1 MASTIDPVTE
11 TAADPAIADADRR
24 VERAKA
30 SLRSRF
36 EQLER
41 RFVGVRDR
49 LDVPEHIRRHPLPAV
64 GIALAL
70 GALAGR
76 SRRATNGTAERSLG
90 GAAVAMAASLALR
103 IVREL
108 VIAQLGVTAKRYLEH
123 SD

>member
-1 MASTIDPVTE
+1 MASDTTGPLT
-11 TAADPAIADADRR
+11 DPAIADADRR

-36 EQLER
+36 EEIER

-76 SRRATNGTAERSLG
+76 GGTRRAAIDAPGERSLG
-90 GAAVAMAASLALR
+90 GTAFALAATLALR

-108 VIAQLGVTAKRYLEH
+108 AIAQLGITAKRYLEH

>member
-1 MASTIDPVTE
+1 MASDTTDPLT
-11 TAADPAIADADRR
+11 DPAIADADRR

-36 EQLER
+36 EELEQ
-41 RFVGVRDR
+41 RFTDVRDR

-76 SRRATNGTAERSLG
+76 ATRRAAIDAPAERSLG
-90 GAAVAMAASLALR
+90 GAALALAATLALR

-108 VIAQLGVTAKRYLEH
+108 AIAQLGITAKRYLEH
-123 SD
+123 TD